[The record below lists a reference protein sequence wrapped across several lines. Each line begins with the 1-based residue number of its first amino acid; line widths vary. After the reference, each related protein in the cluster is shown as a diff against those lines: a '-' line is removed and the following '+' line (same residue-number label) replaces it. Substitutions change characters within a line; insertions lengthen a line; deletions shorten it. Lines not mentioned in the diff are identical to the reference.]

1 MKDIAI
7 SAEGT
12 ISTAAVTVATTTTSS
27 SSGSNDENLD
37 QRAEEE
43 AMLAEQSKADGT
55 DISRCLC

>member
-12 ISTAAVTVATTTTSS
+12 ISTAAVTVATTTS
-27 SSGSNDENLD
+27 SSGSNDENHD